1 MLHLVNNVKIGIDQD
16 FITKIK
22 IKITCLKKP
31 SPYTGD
37 LKNAELAEPYSDLIN
52 K

>member
-1 MLHLVNNVKIGIDQD
+1 
-16 FITKIK
+16 
-22 IKITCLKKP
+22 LKKP

-52 K
+52 KWLYKKRTMGVFTQIEEIVLLS